1 MNRESTEAE
10 DSEMNDGADKAKDPA
25 EELPHP
31 QAGKDGG
38 NGGGAGGIVLAAHEM
53 PDRILLLPAGSK
65 PVFPGLLFPAILT
78 PGPAADVLKLA
89 AREVPGRIVGLVLAK
104 KEPEGAPES
113 ADGVRRH
120 DLYSIGTAA
129 RILKLQETE
138 GGAVQALLQGE
149 KRFRIL
155 KAAERDGKLVSQV
168 AYLEDVHGD
177 PEATRA
183 LGLAI
188 TNAMRDLIKH
198 NPLFSEEIKIFLSR
212 ADWNDPGRLAD
223 FAVTMTSSTREEL
236 QDVLECLDVRAR
248 LEKVLF
254 LMRKEVDINELKEK
268 IQHSIEETIS
278 TQQREFFLRE
288 QLKAIKKELG
298 LEKDEKDEEI
308 IRYAARLKELTLPK
322 EAGERVA
329 EEIEKLKVLPQQ
341 SPEYAVSRNYLDW
354 LTGVPW
360 GIYSKDL
367 LDVAAARRVL
377 DRDHYGLEDVKARIL
392 EFIGVAKLRGSVDG
406 SILCLIGPP
415 GVGKTSLGKGIAEA
429 LGRKFF
435 RFSLG
440 GMRDEAEIKGH
451 RRTYIGALPG
461 KVMQALKVAGTA
473 NPVVMLDEIDK
484 VGASFQGDP
493 ASALLEVLD
502 PEQNA
507 AFRDHYLDV
516 PFDLSKVLFV
526 ATANMPDTI
535 PPALLDRMEI
545 IRLSGYI
552 MDEKIEIAKRHIVPK
567 LLAKSGLEPA
577 QVRVTAAAL
586 RLLAD
591 GYAREAGI
599 RAMEKAIGQCL
610 RKIAAG
616 RAEGTITSRVVLT
629 PAKVRELLGK
639 PRFTDDPLMKHGR
652 AGVVMGL
659 AWTPLG
665 GATLYIEAMA
675 VPGERGMK
683 LTGQLGEV
691 MVESSHIAY
700 SMVTSQPR
708 LFGVPKD
715 FFKDRTIH
723 IHVPAGATPKDGPS
737 AGITM
742 ATALLSLAR
751 RQKIPAHL
759 ALTGEL
765 TLTGRVLPVGG
776 IKEKVIAAKRSG
788 VTDIILPKENQKD
801 FEEIPGR
808 VREGVTP
815 YYVEE
820 YRQVFMRVFQAAVP
834 GKAVPSSP

>member
-1 MNRESTEAE
+1 MSDEAE
-10 DSEMNDGADKAKDPA
+10 DKAKKDVTA
-25 EELPHP
+25 ETVAPRE
-31 QAGKDGG
+31 AGKDGG
-38 NGGGAGGIVLAAHEM
+38 AAGGIVLAGHEM
-53 PDRILLLPAGSK
+53 PDRIFLLPAGSK

-78 PGPAADVLKLA
+78 PGPAADVLRLV
-89 AREVPGRIVGLVLAK
+89 AREVPGRIVGLVLTK
-104 KEPEGAPES
+104 RES
-113 ADGVRRH
+113 EEAGDSGDGTRKRELHAV
-120 DLYSIGTAA
+120 GTAA
-129 RILKLQETE
+129 RILKLQESE

-155 KAAERDGKLVSQV
+155 KAAEHEGRLMAQV
-168 AYLEDVHGD
+168 AYLEDVHGE
-177 PEATRA
+177 PEATKA

-198 NPLFSEEIKIFLSR
+198 NPLFSEEIKMFLSR
-212 ADWNDPGRLAD
+212 ADWSDPGRLAD
-223 FAVTMTSSTREEL
+223 FAVTMTSSAREEL
-236 QDVLECLDVRAR
+236 QDVLECLDVKAR

-298 LEKDEKDEEI
+298 LEKDEKDEEVM
-308 IRYAARLKELTLPK
+308 RYEARLKELTLPK
-322 EAGERVA
+322 EAGERIR
-329 EEIEKLKVLPQQ
+329 EEIDKLKVLPQQ

-354 LTGVPW
+354 LTGEPW
-360 GIYSKDL
+360 GVYSEDR
-367 LDVAAARRVL
+367 LDVAAARKVL
-377 DRDHYGLEDVKARIL
+377 DRDHYGLDDVKARIL
-392 EFIGVAKLRGSVDG
+392 EFIGVAKLRGAVEG

-461 KVMQALKVAGTA
+461 KVMQALKVCGTA

-526 ATANMPDTI
+526 ATANVPDTI
-535 PPALLDRMEI
+535 PPALLDRMEV

-552 MDEKIEIAKRHIVPK
+552 MDEKLEIARRHLVPK
-567 LLAKSGLEPA
+567 VLKKSGLEPKHA
-577 QVRVTAAAL
+577 RFTGDAL

-616 RAEGTITSRVVLT
+616 RAEGKITRPVTVN

-639 PRFTDDPLMKHGR
+639 PRFTDDPLMRRGR

-665 GATLYIEAMA
+665 GATLYVEAMA
-675 VPGERGMK
+675 VPGDRGMK

-700 SMVTSQPR
+700 SMVTAHTRQ
-708 LFGVPKD
+708 FGVAKD
-715 FFKDRTIH
+715 FFKGKMIH

-751 RQKIPAHL
+751 RQKVPPHW

-776 IKEKVIAAKRSG
+776 IKEKVIAAERSG
-788 VTDIILPKENQKD
+788 VTDVILPKENEKD
-801 FEEIPGR
+801 FEEIPER
-808 VREGVTP
+808 VRRGVMP
-815 YYVEE
+815 HYVEE
-820 YRQVFMRVFQAAVP
+820 YREVFGLVFKTSA
-834 GKAVPSSP
+834 KA